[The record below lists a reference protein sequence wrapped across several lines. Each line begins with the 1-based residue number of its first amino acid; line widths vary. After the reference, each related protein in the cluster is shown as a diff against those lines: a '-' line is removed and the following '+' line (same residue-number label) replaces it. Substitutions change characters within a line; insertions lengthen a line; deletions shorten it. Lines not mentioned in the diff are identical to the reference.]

1 MDSSALMKRY
11 LDEKGSKE
19 ISEYFIKAD
28 TIWVSYL
35 NELESLSTIRR
46 LLEEKRMTQED
57 YNSFREEIDKDYLD
71 FFKVE
76 YSQVIQEKTKDI
88 IDRYQLKTL
97 DAIHL
102 AACLSIKKNI
112 DAFVCCDKKL
122 ANAAK
127 KEKLK
132 VLNPLG

>member
-1 MDSSALMKRY
+1 MKRY